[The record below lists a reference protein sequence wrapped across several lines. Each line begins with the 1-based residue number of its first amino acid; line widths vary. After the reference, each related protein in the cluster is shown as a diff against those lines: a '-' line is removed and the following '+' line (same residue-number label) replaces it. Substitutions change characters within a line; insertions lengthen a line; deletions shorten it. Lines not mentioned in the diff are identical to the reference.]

1 MADIKKARIFLRRGT
16 DTSRLSTE
24 LCEGELGY
32 STDGIRVFAG
42 DGGTLGGNSLGTK
55 TFFLT
60 AGSDVTTLTAV
71 SADGRAE
78 PGDLAFV
85 SASAYHLSAYN
96 SYVTASTTSTPSTA
110 VGAVY
115 ALSARDS
122 GTGNLTWVNVNSGIP
137 ITYIDIPDDSIPGDK
152 IHGGTISGNVTL
164 VGTIETQDT
173 VTLQGVATNAQK
185 TITGS
190 KFFPLSINSSGTVQ
204 ALSSV
209 AQLGDNTTSALFLS
223 AGKTGGTA
231 LYGDSAGNS
240 TNATAGVS
248 ASLTT
253 TGGYTGDSSSFTLSA
268 NYYPYTITIAQI
280 RSATGIS
287 SLNWDEIEEF
297 HFQFYSVKGEDR
309 CGFFGYFNE
318 NRSGNVI
325 LDYDLAATSGGT
337 LAEKVKHSYHI
348 IPNSYVTTENLV
360 IHVGKT
366 PVSGQ
371 GYAQLVGIVRRN

>member
-32 STDGIRVFAG
+32 STDGIRVFVG

-71 SADGRAE
+71 TADGRAE

-85 SASAYHLSAYN
+85 STSAYYLSSFN
-96 SYVTASTTSTPSTA
+96 SYVTTSTTSTPNTA

-115 ALSARDS
+115 ALSARDGAS
-122 GTGNLTWVNVNSGIP
+122 GDLTWVNVNSGIP
-137 ITYIDIPDDSIPGDK
+137 ISFIDIPDDSIPADK

-190 KFFPLSINSSGTVQ
+190 KYFPLSINSSGTVQ

-209 AQLGDNTTSALFLS
+209 AQLGDNTTTALFLS

-253 TGGYTGDSSSFTLSA
+253 TGGYTGDSSTFTLSA
-268 NYYPYTITIAQI
+268 NYYPYTISITDLRA
-280 RSATGIS
+280 ATGDNN
-287 SLNWDEIEEF
+287 LTWDEIEEF
-297 HFQFYSVKGEDR
+297 HFQFYSVNGENKA
-309 CGFFGYFNE
+309 GFFGYYNE
-318 NRSGNVI
+318 NRNGNVI
-325 LDYDLAATSGGT
+325 LEYTLNATSGAT
-337 LAEKVKHSYHI
+337 LVDRVTHGHHI
-348 IPNSYVTTENLV
+348 IPNAYVTTESLV
-360 IHVGKT
+360 LHIGQT
-366 PVSGQ
+366 AAGGSGQ
-371 GYAQLVGIVRRN
+371 AHLVGIVRRN